1 MYSLGLSLR
10 PGAPHLPH
18 RGRLGVVCQFVA
30 SAVLHFAAAVAIVSS
45 FRAAARVPVAA
56 AVRQQATPVDIT
68 HLVFIAP
75 AGLPWA
81 GGGGGGN
88 RQPGPIRRAEAI
100 GGDRVTLRVAKPRA
114 PTATLDDAK
123 PELAV
128 LPALVLDA
136 LPLASGTR
144 DVLGLPEGGVSF
156 GTSTGPGSGGGVGD
170 GIGTGMGSGRG
181 PGLGPGSGGGTGGGV
196 YRPGG
201 AVTTPRVITQVKPKY
216 TNDALRLKIQ
226 GSVLLEMVVTS
237 AGQTSNIRVV
247 QSLDPGGLDEEAI
260 AAARQWKFDP
270 GRLGGTPVDVL
281 VTLILDFRIQ

>member
-1 MYSLGLSLR
+1 MYSLGTSLR
-10 PGAPHLPH
+10 PEAPHLPH
-18 RGRLGVVCQFVA
+18 RGRLEVVCQFFA
-30 SAVLHFAAAVAIVSS
+30 SAALHLAAAAAILASFSPGASIPAASVA
-45 FRAAARVPVAA
+45 
-56 AVRQQATPVDIT
+56 RQQSAPLEIT

-75 AGLPWA
+75 AGLPGA

-100 GGDRVTLRVAKPRA
+100 GRDRVILRVAKPRVPA
-114 PTATLDDAK
+114 TTLTATA
-123 PELAV
+123 PELPV
-128 LPALVLDA
+128 LPAVVLDA
-136 LPLASGTR
+136 IPLASGTR

-156 GTSTGPGSGGGVGD
+156 GTSTGPGSGGGVGE
-170 GIGTGMGSGRG
+170 GIGTGIGPGRG
-181 PGLGPGSGGGTGGGV
+181 AGLGPGSGGGTGGGL

-201 AVTTPRVITQVKPKY
+201 SVTTPRVTTQVKPKY
-216 TNDALRLKIQ
+216 TSDALRLRIQ

-237 AGQTSNIRVV
+237 TGRTSNIRVV